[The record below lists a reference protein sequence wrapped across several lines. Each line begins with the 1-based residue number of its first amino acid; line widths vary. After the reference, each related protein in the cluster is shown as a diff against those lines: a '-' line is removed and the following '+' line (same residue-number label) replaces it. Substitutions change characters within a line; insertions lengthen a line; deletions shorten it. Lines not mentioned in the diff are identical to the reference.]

1 MKKVDEVFTD
11 CPRDCDR
18 TRCSV
23 LVLVLTDPNRGEEE
37 ESSAVEDTSITLNER
52 EEAELASMEVT
63 FRDNEAGSYTL
74 LSVEPADDSED
85 ISFTVEGL
93 EELSLSTST
102 LNSVAS
108 FGYGLTAT
116 RDLGTLENPAEY
128 GLDDPQVSVLVTFTD
143 GSTFSYDIGNET
155 PTSGYYVKTGDSDS
169 LYICTLGANIFKQ
182 KLEMVDDTILSITPP
197 ESEESS
203 SSTTGTATNTYN
215 SLTLSGKNFEEPV
228 EIIYEPDSTLMS
240 TYRMVSPS
248 EVGCDDEKDFRHHG
262 LFGFPQRGGGCGGLS
277 DRRGFSG
284 LWA

>member
-1 MKKVDEVFTD
+1 MKKSTKYLLIVLGIVIVLGAA
-11 CPRDCDR
+11 
-18 TRCSV
+18 V

-128 GLDDPQVSVLVTFTD
+128 GPVSYTHLDVYKRQV
-143 GSTFSYDIGNET
+143 GRR
-155 PTSGYYVKTGDSDS
+155 SG
-169 LYICTLGANIFKQ
+169 
-182 KLEMVDDTILSITPP
+182 
-197 ESEESS
+197 
-203 SSTTGTATNTYN
+203 
-215 SLTLSGKNFEEPV
+215 
-228 EIIYEPDSTLMS
+228 
-240 TYRMVSPS
+240 
-248 EVGCDDEKDFRHHG
+248 
-262 LFGFPQRGGGCGGLS
+262 
-277 DRRGFSG
+277 
-284 LWA
+284 